1 MSDTFLSIYMFIL
14 KATCINFVSFFFFFF
29 FFVVLSHFFF
39 SFFFGQETKASHSKV
54 AELAFTARP
63 FASRAVLLSKST
75 DDSSPFSL
83 SISPN
88 LNIWVA
94 ERPQGRPSGRKGT

>member
-14 KATCINFVSFFFFFF
+14 KATCINFFSFFFFFSFSWF
-29 FFVVLSHFFF
+29 FFIFFF
-39 SFFFGQETKASHSKV
+39 FFFGQETKASHSKV

-94 ERPQGRPSGRKGT
+94 ERPRGRPSGRKGT

>member
-14 KATCINFVSFFFFFF
+14 KATCINFVSFFFFFLFRGSFSF
-29 FFVVLSHFFF
+29 FFF
-39 SFFFGQETKASHSKV
+39 FFFGQETKASHSKV

-83 SISPN
+83 SISPS

-94 ERPQGRPSGRKGT
+94 ERPRGRPSGRKGT